1 MNFKTA
7 KMMTKYRVCMTFMS
21 ILLLLFHFVFL
32 FSCGKLPEKTFA
44 FSDNLRID
52 SLEHMAMDSIYRN
65 PRYAHSALDEALSL
79 TKDSDKY
86 YKLLAAKSQIY
97 FANSV
102 YDSGFVL
109 HRSIID
115 YCDRVPMSP
124 KIHGLLGTLK
134 NTVGNYY
141 SFLDKTDSALLCYS
155 EAYQEIRQS
164 EMEHKIPD
172 IYINIADIYAR
183 KGAYDQRARYFRQ
196 ALFVSDSLGIMD
208 RMSFPIYFGL
218 GETYMELRDFD
229 LSDHFYRLAEKELD
243 SRNLSEKFT
252 FCNSRGNY
260 YYYKEEYAE
269 ALPWFLKAR
278 EVVRPTHMDFYT
290 NVCEIN
296 LGEIYLCMDQL
307 DSARFYLEKG
317 FRYFHTYNNKT
328 ALYHLTTLKA
338 SLALKE
344 GNSGLAYQ
352 LLRSYTDTVGI
363 DPKMVA
369 IRNKNLQNYFATTG
383 DFRRA
388 YEYQTKNSVI
398 ENNIR
403 SERTQMRVTEI
414 DMRYSQD
421 TTLLKREA
429 IIKQQAGR
437 MEYLEMSRWV
447 WILLFAILSIVSG
460 MAYYFMKRK
469 RHAQWLSHIDQVT
482 KLKMES
488 IRNRVSPHF
497 IFNILNREIS
507 SEEEGSSRRTQ
518 LSGLVELL
526 RSSLE
531 ITGKLSIT
539 LEEELRF
546 VRTYLNLQAQ
556 GLGPDFRLEWNLDPS
571 LDTDAIYLPAMLI
584 QIPVENAVKH
594 GLCAIEGE
602 KRLSVFVERDGKGI
616 HIRIEDNGP
625 GYRPFTNAGHTNG
638 TGMGTKVLYRTI
650 LLLNRRNKEKITY
663 SVQSKEK
670 GMGSGTIVSFFIPL
684 DFNYAF

>member
-7 KMMTKYRVCMTFMS
+7 KMMTKYRVCITFMS

-86 YKLLAAKSQIY
+86 YKLLAVKSQIY

-172 IYINIADIYAR
+172 IYINIADIYTR

-260 YYYKEEYAE
+260 YYYKEEYAK

-296 LGEIYLCMDQL
+296 LGEIYLCLNQL

-317 FRYFHTYNNKT
+317 FRYFHIYNNKT

-352 LLRSYTDTVGI
+352 LLRIFDFPLSFRIRWGHCA
-363 DPKMVA
+363 DPDSTLPVSQPWRA
-369 IRNKNLQNYFATTG
+369 GLHLLQ
-383 DFRRA
+383 
-388 YEYQTKNSVI
+388 
-398 ENNIR
+398 
-403 SERTQMRVTEI
+403 
-414 DMRYSQD
+414 
-421 TTLLKREA
+421 
-429 IIKQQAGR
+429 
-437 MEYLEMSRWV
+437 
-447 WILLFAILSIVSG
+447 
-460 MAYYFMKRK
+460 
-469 RHAQWLSHIDQVT
+469 
-482 KLKMES
+482 
-488 IRNRVSPHF
+488 
-497 IFNILNREIS
+497 
-507 SEEEGSSRRTQ
+507 
-518 LSGLVELL
+518 
-526 RSSLE
+526 
-531 ITGKLSIT
+531 
-539 LEEELRF
+539 
-546 VRTYLNLQAQ
+546 
-556 GLGPDFRLEWNLDPS
+556 
-571 LDTDAIYLPAMLI
+571 
-584 QIPVENAVKH
+584 
-594 GLCAIEGE
+594 
-602 KRLSVFVERDGKGI
+602 
-616 HIRIEDNGP
+616 
-625 GYRPFTNAGHTNG
+625 
-638 TGMGTKVLYRTI
+638 
-650 LLLNRRNKEKITY
+650 
-663 SVQSKEK
+663 VQSE
-670 GMGSGTIVSFFIPL
+670 PRRQ
-684 DFNYAF
+684 

>member
-229 LSDHFYRLAEKELD
+229 LSD
-243 SRNLSEKFT
+243 
-252 FCNSRGNY
+252 
-260 YYYKEEYAE
+260 
-269 ALPWFLKAR
+269 P
-278 EVVRPTHMDFYT
+278 
-290 NVCEIN
+290 
-296 LGEIYLCMDQL
+296 
-307 DSARFYLEKG
+307 
-317 FRYFHTYNNKT
+317 
-328 ALYHLTTLKA
+328 
-338 SLALKE
+338 
-344 GNSGLAYQ
+344 
-352 LLRSYTDTVGI
+352 
-363 DPKMVA
+363 
-369 IRNKNLQNYFATTG
+369 
-383 DFRRA
+383 
-388 YEYQTKNSVI
+388 
-398 ENNIR
+398 
-403 SERTQMRVTEI
+403 
-414 DMRYSQD
+414 
-421 TTLLKREA
+421 
-429 IIKQQAGR
+429 
-437 MEYLEMSRWV
+437 
-447 WILLFAILSIVSG
+447 
-460 MAYYFMKRK
+460 
-469 RHAQWLSHIDQVT
+469 
-482 KLKMES
+482 
-488 IRNRVSPHF
+488 
-497 IFNILNREIS
+497 
-507 SEEEGSSRRTQ
+507 
-518 LSGLVELL
+518 
-526 RSSLE
+526 
-531 ITGKLSIT
+531 
-539 LEEELRF
+539 
-546 VRTYLNLQAQ
+546 
-556 GLGPDFRLEWNLDPS
+556 
-571 LDTDAIYLPAMLI
+571 
-584 QIPVENAVKH
+584 
-594 GLCAIEGE
+594 
-602 KRLSVFVERDGKGI
+602 
-616 HIRIEDNGP
+616 
-625 GYRPFTNAGHTNG
+625 
-638 TGMGTKVLYRTI
+638 
-650 LLLNRRNKEKITY
+650 
-663 SVQSKEK
+663 
-670 GMGSGTIVSFFIPL
+670 
-684 DFNYAF
+684 

>member
-7 KMMTKYRVCMTFMS
+7 KMMTKYRVCITFMS

-172 IYINIADIYAR
+172 IYINIADIYTR

-260 YYYKEEYAE
+260 YYYKEEYAK
-269 ALPWFLKAR
+269 ALPWFLKA
-278 EVVRPTHMDFYT
+278 VRWYVLLIWISILTY
-290 NVCEIN
+290 
-296 LGEIYLCMDQL
+296 
-307 DSARFYLEKG
+307 AR
-317 FRYFHTYNNKT
+317 
-328 ALYHLTTLKA
+328 
-338 SLALKE
+338 
-344 GNSGLAYQ
+344 
-352 LLRSYTDTVGI
+352 
-363 DPKMVA
+363 
-369 IRNKNLQNYFATTG
+369 
-383 DFRRA
+383 
-388 YEYQTKNSVI
+388 
-398 ENNIR
+398 
-403 SERTQMRVTEI
+403 
-414 DMRYSQD
+414 
-421 TTLLKREA
+421 
-429 IIKQQAGR
+429 
-437 MEYLEMSRWV
+437 
-447 WILLFAILSIVSG
+447 SI
-460 MAYYFMKRK
+460 
-469 RHAQWLSHIDQVT
+469 
-482 KLKMES
+482 
-488 IRNRVSPHF
+488 
-497 IFNILNREIS
+497 
-507 SEEEGSSRRTQ
+507 
-518 LSGLVELL
+518 
-526 RSSLE
+526 
-531 ITGKLSIT
+531 
-539 LEEELRF
+539 
-546 VRTYLNLQAQ
+546 
-556 GLGPDFRLEWNLDPS
+556 
-571 LDTDAIYLPAMLI
+571 
-584 QIPVENAVKH
+584 
-594 GLCAIEGE
+594 
-602 KRLSVFVERDGKGI
+602 
-616 HIRIEDNGP
+616 
-625 GYRPFTNAGHTNG
+625 
-638 TGMGTKVLYRTI
+638 
-650 LLLNRRNKEKITY
+650 
-663 SVQSKEK
+663 
-670 GMGSGTIVSFFIPL
+670 
-684 DFNYAF
+684 